1 MHVENKRITLTP
13 DAFQLEAFYVLEK
26 KTWIDFANNIPSLS
40 ISCNDGDTF
49 DERKLVITY

>member
-26 KTWIDFANNIPSLS
+26 KTLIDFANDIPSLS
-40 ISCNDGDTF
+40 VSCNDGDTF
-49 DERKLVITY
+49 DERKFVITY

>member
-1 MHVENKRITLTP
+1 MHVENRRITLTP

-26 KTWIDFANNIPSLS
+26 KLSLILPNNIPSLS

-49 DERKLVITY
+49 DERKFVITY